1 MADLTLEQLNL
12 LPALKATSHIDEVI
26 ALYIHQRL
34 PRKPATIVTERGH
47 FRVPIT
53 LFGTAYQA
61 YHALAGNAEAY
72 EGPRAGTLAEVLRG
86 MVGKAGEGSD
96 GANGDWHEPLRR
108 LAEGLAHEA
117 LSELEG
123 LLTDSVARLYRERH
137 GALVAAALQAL
148 GDLA

>member
-1 MADLTLEQLNL
+1 
-12 LPALKATSHIDEVI
+12 
-26 ALYIHQRL
+26 
-34 PRKPATIVTERGH
+34 
-47 FRVPIT
+47 
-53 LFGTAYQA
+53 
-61 YHALAGNAEAY
+61 
-72 EGPRAGTLAEVLRG
+72 

-96 GANGDWHEPLRR
+96 GANGDGHELRR

-123 LLTDSVARLYRERH
+123 LLAESVARLYRERH